1 MKLPIYFDY
10 AATTPVDPR
19 VLEKMLQYLTLDG
32 VFGNPSSKSHYYG
45 WKAEEAVDISR
56 EQIASLIGAQA
67 NEIIFTSGATESINL
82 AIKGIAQ
89 SYINKGKH
97 IITSMTEHK
106 SVLDTCKYLET
117 QGFMI
122 TRIMPNSNGLISL
135 DQIIRVLRNDTILL
149 SIMHVNN
156 EIGII
161 QDIFEFG
168 KLCRHHNVIFHV
180 DATQSVGKLDI
191 DLSVLPVD
199 LMSFSAHKLYGPKG
213 IGGLYIRRYYN
224 NNYYHN
230 EQLKIN
236 IAVQMHG
243 GGHESGL
250 RAGTLP
256 VHQIVGMAE
265 AYRLAKKEMIVEMN
279 YLKKM
284 RDRLWKGLQQIEGI
298 VVNGDLNYS
307 VSTMLNVSFRHIDGE
322 TLMMALKDFA
332 LSSGSACNSS
342 TLHAS
347 HVLKALGVNDE
358 LAYNAIRFSLGRFTT
373 EEEIDYAIQQIV
385 VTVMKL
391 NEMIHLL

>member
-19 VLEKMLQYLTLDG
+19 VLERMLQYFTLDG

-56 EQIASLIGAQA
+56 EQIASLIGAQS
-67 NEIIFTSGATESINL
+67 NEIIFTSGATESVNL

-89 SYINKGKH
+89 SYKNKGKH

-106 SVLDTCKYLET
+106 SVLDTCEYLEN
-117 QGFMI
+117 QGFSI
-122 TRIMPNSNGLISL
+122 TRIVPHQNGLISL
-135 DQIIRVLRNDTILL
+135 DQIVHVLRDDTILV

-161 QDIFEFG
+161 QDIAAFG
-168 KLCRHHNVIFHV
+168 KLCHYHNIIFHV
-180 DATQSVGKLDI
+180 DATQSVGKLNI
-191 DLSVLPVD
+191 NLSILPVD
-199 LMSFSAHKLYGPKG
+199 LMSFSSHKLYGPKG
-213 IGGLYIRRYYN
+213 IGGLYIRKYN
-224 NNYYHN
+224 SNN
-230 EQLKIN
+230 ESLKIH
-236 IAVQMHG
+236 IEAQIHG
-243 GGHESGL
+243 GGHEYGIRS
-250 RAGTLP
+250 GTLP

-265 AYRLAKKEMIVEMN
+265 AYRLAKAEMTTEMQN
-279 YLKKM
+279 LKKL
-284 RDRLWKGLQQIEGI
+284 RDRLWQGLQQIEGI
-298 VVNGDLNYS
+298 VINGDLNHS
-307 VSTMLNVSFRHIDGE
+307 IGTLLNVSFRHIDGE

-332 LSSGSACNSS
+332 LSSGSACTSS
-342 TLHAS
+342 TVHAS
-347 HVLKALGVNDE
+347 HVLKALGINNE
-358 LAYNAIRFSLGRFTT
+358 LAYNSIRFSLGRFTT